1 MPPGVS
7 PTRPST
13 VGDRSLIQPHD
24 GLKPSKKSEPVQ
36 TSSLHGADVR
46 LETQRRIVGF
56 GLFGGSQIEG
66 CSRSFLNRAHSK

>member
-13 VGDRSLIQPHD
+13 LIQPHD